1 MYVCIAGIAE
11 ARVTKFC
18 MQVEYTKC

>member
-1 MYVCIAGIAE
+1 MAE

-18 MQVEYTKC
+18 MLVEYIKC